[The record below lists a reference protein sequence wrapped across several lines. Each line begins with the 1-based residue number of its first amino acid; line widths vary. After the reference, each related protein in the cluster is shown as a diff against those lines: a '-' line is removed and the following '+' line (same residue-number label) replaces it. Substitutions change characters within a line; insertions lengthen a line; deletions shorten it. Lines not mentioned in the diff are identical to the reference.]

1 MNYAKKV
8 TKKISNRAN
17 KFEQSEEDK
26 NIFEDEINELQKLA
40 AANMAR
46 AEVAASMAHAD
57 LAARR
62 AVKLGMETM
71 QEDAV
76 HELVKNRKSN
86 KDESEEQ
93 SESSE
98 DSGDHKL
105 PPVHIVVRPEV
116 AKKSAIEEDD
126 GDDDDWRK
134 MNSNLEMMPH
144 QMQPSLLL
152 YLKWMRPLLLMTSM
166 KKVCHRIL

>member
-1 MNYAKKV
+1 MQDREKKQQQGDFMSRQEMNYAKKV

-17 KFEQSEEDK
+17 KFEKSEEDK

-40 AANMAR
+40 AANMAC

-57 LAARR
+57 LAARQ

-76 HELVKNRKSN
+76 HELDKNGKSN

-98 DSGDHKL
+98 DSGDCKL
-105 PPVHIVVRPEV
+105 PPVHIVFCPEV
-116 AKKSAIEEDD
+116 AKKSVIEEDD
-126 GDDDDWRK
+126 GDDDDSEENEFK
-134 MNSNLEMMPH
+134 FAPFAVH
-144 QMQPSLLL
+144 QQGQP
-152 YLKWMRPLLLMTSM
+152 W
-166 KKVCHRIL
+166 